1 MERGGST
8 WLDRHPKKHSS
19 SKKRPSSLPDGKIKD
34 MISSAI
40 KGTTTTTT
48 PTTPPTIDTSVGT
61 EGYNDTKATTAEPY
75 DPSKNPQVGESIM
88 NSGGTGANET
98 YDFSKGSKAVST
110 STRSTTTKRRK
121 SSLKVALTGAG
132 GTGRNIV

>member
-1 MERGGST
+1 MGRGDSSWWDRNHHLGKPIGGKKTST
-8 WLDRHPKKHSS
+8 GTIDRFFKKN
-19 SKKRPSSLPDGKIKD
+19 KEV
-34 MISSAI
+34 
-40 KGTTTTTT
+40 TETT
-48 PTTPPTIDTSVGT
+48 PSVDTSVGT
-61 EGYNDTKATTAEPY
+61 EGYDDTKATTANNP
-75 DPSKNPQVGESIM
+75 PRNPQVGESTM

-121 SSLKVALTGAG
+121 SSLKVNISGAG